1 MIDGFIV
8 YENKNCSIRK
18 NVKSLWDSPTPLWI
32 WWLPDSPRYRA
43 AVRGGFSRS
52 RPMMTMHLW
61 HFLGVMLTCLATSL
75 PRVDGKMRQVTR
87 NWLNLIA
94 ALLPSGHEDR
104 QRPRRLRRRCGR
116 CHARRACWRP
126 ALLIAKPISLT
137 TGNRDQLIKEIGNVW
152 PVQSQVIV
160 ARAAMA
166 WLVKNLWKDNVQPM
180 TVVNWRNLWNSC
192 SQNLNSSKK
201 FVKRQCPAYDYGS
214 LTSLRNRENSELK
227 MAPKK
232 PSNERYDKFCN
243 NYVLI
248 QNVMPTG
255 AWEIMEV
262 PKPEMAPNHKKW
274 ST

>member
-1 MIDGFIV
+1 MFLQF
-8 YENKNCSIRK
+8 YNCMFVSQNEWLMDSLFMK
-18 NVKSLWDSPTPLWI
+18 VKIAPSEKMSNHCKTPLHLSEI

-94 ALLPSGHEDR
+94 AFLLSGHEDR

-116 CHARRACWRP
+116 CTARRPYWRP

-152 PVQSQVIV
+152 PVVQSQKSSSLVPL
-160 ARAAMA
+160 
-166 WLVKNLWKDNVQPM
+166 WLD
-180 TVVNWRNLWNSC
+180 C
-192 SQNLNSSKK
+192 
-201 FVKRQCPAYDYGS
+201 
-214 LTSLRNRENSELK
+214 
-227 MAPKK
+227 
-232 PSNERYDKFCN
+232 
-243 NYVLI
+243 
-248 QNVMPTG
+248 
-255 AWEIMEV
+255 
-262 PKPEMAPNHKKW
+262 
-274 ST
+274 